1 MRLFIDE
8 MTAAGVSP
16 EVVLLGISA
25 ASAFDPGFFLG
36 ESRGLL
42 GIPRNQFAGY
52 SGPEIQTLTAEQQ
65 IPLIAAVLKDRI
77 ASGAAAPKDVPDLAV
92 MIHRPKKNIERMVR
106 DFALSSASNASHTR
120 LYRAYAAMLQRVKQG
135 D

>member
-1 MRLFIDE
+1 
-8 MTAAGVSP
+8 
-16 EVVLLGISA
+16 VVLLGMAA
-25 ASAFDPGFFLG
+25 ASAFDPGFYLG

-42 GIPRNQFAGY
+42 GIPRDQFSGY

-65 IPLIAAVLKDRI
+65 IPLIADVLKARI

-92 MIHRPKKNIERMVR
+92 IIHRPPKKIEQTVR
-106 DFALSSASNASHTR
+106 DFARTSASNASHTR